1 MRPLSVFLLFLVI
14 TTNSYAIEEKF
25 IDPFVNPIKAKEE
38 KLKKL
43 KDLKRELGKESGK
56 NSVKLFKAVIPR
68 PLNELSIQGVISSD
82 DRYILVVLDPET
94 GETYMLKEGDA
105 VSPSEKIVRITPS
118 QVVIARYYYKRG
130 RLIKSYETLNVNLEG

>member
-1 MRPLSVFLLFLVI
+1 MRLLILLLPLLLIVS
-14 TTNSYAIEEKF
+14 NSYALEEKF
-25 IDPFVNPIKAKEE
+25 VDPFVNPIKVKEE

-43 KDLKRELGKESGK
+43 KELKEKLNREAGKK
-56 NSVKLFKAVIPR
+56 VVKLFKSVLPK
-68 PLNELSIQGVISSD
+68 PLDELSIQGVISSGN
-82 DRYILVVLDPET
+82 RYVLVVLDPET

>member
-1 MRPLSVFLLFLVI
+1 MRPLILFLPLLLIVS
-14 TTNSYAIEEKF
+14 NSYALEGKLV
-25 IDPFVNPIKAKEE
+25 DPFVNPIKVKEE

-43 KDLKRELGKESGK
+43 KELKEKLNREAGKK
-56 NSVKLFKAVIPR
+56 VVKLFKSVLPK
-68 PLNELSIQGVISSD
+68 PLDELSIQGVISSGN
-82 DRYILVVLDPET
+82 RYVLVVLDPET